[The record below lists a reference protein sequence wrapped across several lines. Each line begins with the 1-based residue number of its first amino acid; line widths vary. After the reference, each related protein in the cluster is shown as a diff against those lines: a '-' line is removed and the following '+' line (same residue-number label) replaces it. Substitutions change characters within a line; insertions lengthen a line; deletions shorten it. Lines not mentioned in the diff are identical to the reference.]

1 MPSQIQNPP
10 NAYYLVDSLRSTGY
24 SFDAAVADIVDNSIS
39 AGAKHIDLYIPPT
52 GERPYLA
59 FVDDGCG
66 MDRDELIRAMRFASF
81 SKDEERKD
89 SDLGRFGLGLKL
101 ASSSQCRRF
110 TVLSKKNGKLSGM
123 VWDLDSLMKEQ
134 SWVMGELSESECQKL
149 PKFDELDVNNNGTM
163 VLWENFDVLRNANS
177 GKEYGPLVDKVDS
190 ACNHLA
196 LVFHRFLNGSDA
208 DVTIK
213 VNHRSLPYR
222 DPFLANNKKTEPGK
236 PETLSIRDDKGI
248 ERYISVQ
255 TYLLPFQKDLT
266 DEDYEILGG
275 KESLF
280 SKQGFYVYRNKRLII
295 YGTWFRMS
303 HSQELTKYGR
313 IRVDVPSSLDSIWQV
328 DVKKQQ
334 ASLPLDIRKQ
344 LSRLVD
350 KTQGKSKKKSLH
362 RASIRSDSK
371 FSLWSTSVTRDKKVS
386 FVINREAP
394 LLQKFEEKL
403 DGAQRNYLNILLDS
417 IETSIPYINLY
428 TQVAS
433 NNIDSSL
440 TQERKDEILENCLS
454 LAATLKMPSGEQSEQ
469 FADLIINYLNYRE
482 YEDWL
487 KPKLLGKMYGRL

>member
-149 PKFDELDVNNNGTM
+149 PKFDELDVKNNGTM

-190 ACNHLA
+190 ACNHLWIDSYA
-196 LVFHRFLNGSDA
+196 DDA
-208 DVTIK
+208 
-213 VNHRSLPYR
+213 SP
-222 DPFLANNKKTEPGK
+222 
-236 PETLSIRDDKGI
+236 
-248 ERYISVQ
+248 
-255 TYLLPFQKDLT
+255 
-266 DEDYEILGG
+266 
-275 KESLF
+275 
-280 SKQGFYVYRNKRLII
+280 
-295 YGTWFRMS
+295 
-303 HSQELTKYGR
+303 
-313 IRVDVPSSLDSIWQV
+313 
-328 DVKKQQ
+328 
-334 ASLPLDIRKQ
+334 
-344 LSRLVD
+344 
-350 KTQGKSKKKSLH
+350 
-362 RASIRSDSK
+362 
-371 FSLWSTSVTRDKKVS
+371 
-386 FVINREAP
+386 
-394 LLQKFEEKL
+394 
-403 DGAQRNYLNILLDS
+403 GAQHD
-417 IETSIPYINLY
+417 
-428 TQVAS
+428 
-433 NNIDSSL
+433 DSSL
-440 TQERKDEILENCLS
+440 FGKNEDGSYPDLWGSAGWKAGTGKCSLRSASCCRIRNRLCDEPQE
-454 LAATLKMPSGEQSEQ
+454 G
-469 FADLIINYLNYRE
+469 
-482 YEDWL
+482 
-487 KPKLLGKMYGRL
+487 

>member
-24 SFDAAVADIVDNSIS
+24 SFNAAVADIVDNSIS
-39 AGAKHIDLYIPPT
+39 AGAKHIDLFIPPT
-52 GERPYLA
+52 GESPYLA
-59 FVDDGCG
+59 FIDDGCG
-66 MDRDELIRAMRFASF
+66 MNRDELIRAMRFASV

-110 TVLSKKNGKLSGM
+110 TVLSKKDGKLSGM

-134 SWVMGELSESECQKL
+134 SWVMGELSESECEKL
-149 PKFDELDVNNNGTM
+149 PQFDKLNVKNNGTM
-163 VLWENFDVLRNANS
+163 VLWENFDVLRNGNS
-177 GKEYGPLVDKVDS
+177 GNEFGPLCENVDS
-190 ACNHLA
+190 ASDHLA

-208 DVTIK
+208 DLTIK
-213 VNHRSLPYR
+213 VNGRSLPYR
-222 DPFLANNKKTEPGK
+222 DPFLTKSSKTEVGK
-236 PETLSIRDDKGI
+236 PETLSIKDSKGI
-248 ERYISVQ
+248 DRYISIQ

-266 DEDYEILGG
+266 DEDFEVLGG

-280 SKQGFYVYRNKRLII
+280 SKQGFYVYRNRRLII
-295 YGTWFRMS
+295 YGTWFRMF

-362 RASIRSDSK
+362 RASVKSDSK
-371 FSLWSTSVTRDKKVS
+371 FSLWSTSIARDKKVS
-386 FVINREAP
+386 FLINREAP
-394 LLQKFEEKL
+394 LLKDFEEKL
-403 DGAQRNYLNILLDS
+403 DGSQRNYLNILLDS

-440 TQERKDEILENCLS
+440 SQERKDEILENCLS
-454 LAATLKMPSGEQSEQ
+454 TATALKMPGEAQADQ
-469 FADLIINYLNYRE
+469 LVDLIINYLNYRE

-487 KPKLLGKMYGRL
+487 RPILLRKIHGRL